1 MAWNEPGGNKP
12 RDPWGGGGGGGDQRP
27 PDLDEAL
34 KNLKDRINNL
44 FGGKGGGN
52 GGGNKPSGGFPGGLL
67 VVALVVLVVGYVLM
81 GFYLVDQR
89 ERGVVLRFGE
99 FNRMVDPGLN
109 WRAPI
114 IEQGMQVDVGQN
126 RSYEISEEMLTEDT
140 NIVAVTLEVQY
151 KVLDPQA
158 FLLRVGAPETILKHA
173 TSSALRHVVGSSTM
187 DDVLRDR
194 REDIRLLV
202 RERLQDYLDRYN
214 TGLVINQVV
223 LDKTAA
229 PEAVRDAFDDVAKAK
244 EDEDRFKKEAE
255 AYYNSVIPEARGQ
268 AARIT
273 EEATA
278 YKTRVVAEAEGDA
291 ARFSDLVAEYRKA
304 PEVTRQRL
312 YLDTLTEVFSNSS
325 KVLLDAQGSD
335 SLMYLPLDQMFK
347 GKRPV
352 SGDAAG
358 TSGRSGSSGSSSPTT
373 SSAGADDGG
382 SGRSSSRSL
391 YQSNRTEIR

>member
-34 KNLKDRINNL
+34 KNLKDRINSL
-44 FGGKGGGN
+44 FGGKSGGG
-52 GGGNKPSGGFPGGLL
+52 GGGKKSSGGFPGGLL
-67 VVALVVLVVGYVLM
+67 AVVLIILVVGYVLM
-81 GFYLVDQR
+81 GFYVVDQSQR
-89 ERGVVLRFGE
+89 AVVLRFGE

-114 IEQGMQVDVGQN
+114 IEQTMKVDVGQN
-126 RSYEISEEMLTEDT
+126 RSYELSEEMLTEDT

-158 FLLRVGAPETILKHA
+158 YLLRVGAPEAILEHA

-187 DDVLRDR
+187 DGVLKDR
-194 REDIRLLV
+194 REDIRLEV

-255 AYYNSVIPEARGQ
+255 AYYNSVIPQARGEG
-268 AARIT
+268 ARIGA
-273 EEATA
+273 EAEA
-278 YKTRVVAEAEGDA
+278 YKARVVAEAEGDA
-291 ARFSDLVAEYRKA
+291 ARFNDMVAEYRKA

-312 YLDTLTEVFSNSS
+312 YLDSITEVLSKSS
-325 KVLLDAQGSD
+325 KVLADIPNGD
-335 SLMYLPLDQMFK
+335 SLMYLPLDQMLK
-347 GKRPV
+347 GR
-352 SGDAAG
+352 AG
-358 TSGRSGSSGSSSPTT
+358 KSDSQSGSSGGSSTKSNPA
-373 SSAGADDGG
+373 SAGADDGG
-382 SGRSSSRSL
+382 SGRKTSRSL

>member
-44 FGGKGGGN
+44 FGGKGGGG
-52 GGGNKPSGGFPGGLL
+52 GGGNKSSGGFPGGLL
-67 VVALVVLVVGYVLM
+67 AVALVVLVVGYVLM

-114 IEQGMQVDVGQN
+114 IEQSMEVDVGQN

-158 FLLRVGAPETILKHA
+158 FLLRVGAPETILQHA

-202 RERLQDYLDRYN
+202 RERLQEYLDRYN

-273 EEATA
+273 EEAEA
-278 YKTRVVAEAEGDA
+278 YKVRVVAEAEGDA
-291 ARFSDLVAEYRKA
+291 ARFTDLVAEYRKA

-312 YLDTLTEVFSNSS
+312 YLDSLTEVFSNSS

-347 GKRPV
+347 GKQPV
-352 SGDAAG
+352 SGDSGAANRG
-358 TSGRSGSSGSSSPTT
+358 SGSGSSSPTS

-382 SGRSSSRSL
+382 SGRSGSRSL

>member
-1 MAWNEPGGNKP
+1 M
-12 RDPWGGGGGGGDQRP
+12 
-27 PDLDEAL
+27 
-34 KNLKDRINNL
+34 
-44 FGGKGGGN
+44 
-52 GGGNKPSGGFPGGLL
+52 
-67 VVALVVLVVGYVLM
+67 VLVVGYVLM

-114 IEQGMQVDVGQN
+114 IEQSMSVDVGQN

-158 FLLRVGAPETILKHA
+158 FLLRVGAPETILQHA

-202 RERLQDYLDRYN
+202 RERLQEYLDRYN

-255 AYYNSVIPEARGQ
+255 AYYNSVIPEARPGR
-268 AARIT
+268 AHHR
-273 EEATA
+273 
-278 YKTRVVAEAEGDA
+278 G
-291 ARFSDLVAEYRKA
+291 SGSL
-304 PEVTRQRL
+304 
-312 YLDTLTEVFSNSS
+312 
-325 KVLLDAQGSD
+325 QG
-335 SLMYLPLDQMFK
+335 PR
-347 GKRPV
+347 G
-352 SGDAAG
+352 
-358 TSGRSGSSGSSSPTT
+358 GRSRG
-373 SSAGADDGG
+373 
-382 SGRSSSRSL
+382 
-391 YQSNRTEIR
+391 

>member
-44 FGGKGGGN
+44 FGGKSGGG
-52 GGGNKPSGGFPGGLL
+52 GGGKKPSGGFPGGLL
-67 VVALVVLVVGYVLM
+67 AVVLIILAVGYVLM
-81 GFYLVDQR
+81 GFYVVDQSQR
-89 ERGVVLRFGE
+89 AVVLRFGE

-114 IEQGMQVDVGQN
+114 IEQSMKVDVGQN
-126 RSYEISEEMLTEDT
+126 RSYELSEEMLTEDT

-158 FLLRVGAPETILKHA
+158 YLLRVGAPEAILEHA

-187 DDVLRDR
+187 DGVLKDR
-194 REDIRLLV
+194 REDIRLEV

-255 AYYNSVIPEARGQ
+255 AYYNSVIPQARGQ
-268 AARIT
+268 GARV
-273 EEATA
+273 EAEADA
-278 YKTRVVAEAEGDA
+278 YKARVVAEAQGDA
-291 ARFSDLVAEYRKA
+291 ARFNDMVTEYRKA

-312 YLDTLTEVFSNSS
+312 YLQTVSEVLSNSS
-325 KVLLDAQGSD
+325 KVLADIPNGD
-335 SLMYLPLDQMFK
+335 SLMYLPLDQMLK
-347 GKRPV
+347 GRAGKSSGQ
-352 SGDAAG
+352 SGDAGKAG
-358 TSGRSGSSGSSSPTT
+358 GNLDP

-382 SGRSSSRSL
+382 GSRQAPRSL

>member
-12 RDPWGGGGGGGDQRP
+12 RDPWGGGGGGGGDQRP

-44 FGGKGGGN
+44 FGGKSGGG
-52 GGGNKPSGGFPGGLL
+52 GGGKKSSGGFPGGLL
-67 VVALVVLVVGYVLM
+67 AVVLVILVVGYVLM
-81 GFYLVDQR
+81 GFYVVDQSQR
-89 ERGVVLRFGE
+89 AVVLRFGE

-114 IEQGMQVDVGQN
+114 IEQSMKVDVGQN
-126 RSYEISEEMLTEDT
+126 RSYELSEEMLTEDT

-158 FLLRVGAPETILKHA
+158 YLLRVGAPEAILEHA

-187 DDVLRDR
+187 DGVLKDR
-194 REDIRLLV
+194 REDIRLEV

-255 AYYNSVIPEARGQ
+255 AYYNSVIPQARGEG
-268 AARIT
+268 ARI
-273 EEATA
+273 EAEAEA
-278 YKTRVVAEAEGDA
+278 YKARVVAEAQGDA
-291 ARFSDLVAEYRKA
+291 ARFNDLVAEYRKA

-312 YLDTLTEVFSNSS
+312 YLDSITEVLSKSS
-325 KVLLDAQGSD
+325 KVLADIPNGD
-335 SLMYLPLDQMFK
+335 SLMYLPLDQMLK
-347 GKRPV
+347 GRTGK
-352 SGDAAG
+352 
-358 TSGRSGSSGSSSPTT
+358 SGSQSGSGASASGASDPA
-373 SSAGADDGG
+373 SAGADDGG
-382 SGRSSSRSL
+382 SGRQTPRSL

>member
-44 FGGKGGGN
+44 FGGKSSGGG
-52 GGGNKPSGGFPGGLL
+52 GGKKPSGGFPGGLL
-67 VVALVVLVVGYVLM
+67 AVVLVILAVGYVLM
-81 GFYLVDQR
+81 GFYVVDQSQR
-89 ERGVVLRFGE
+89 AVVLRFGE

-109 WRAPI
+109 WRAPV
-114 IEQGMQVDVGQN
+114 IEQSMKVDVGQN
-126 RSYEISEEMLTEDT
+126 RSYELSEEMLTEDT

-158 FLLRVGAPETILKHA
+158 YLLRVGAPEAILEHA

-187 DDVLRDR
+187 DGVLKDR
-194 REDIRLLV
+194 REDIRLEV

-255 AYYNSVIPEARGQ
+255 AYYNSVIPQARGQ
-268 AARIT
+268 GARV
-273 EEATA
+273 EAEADA
-278 YKTRVVAEAEGDA
+278 YKTRVVAEAQGDA
-291 ARFSDLVAEYRKA
+291 ARFNDMVTEYRKA

-312 YLDTLTEVFSNSS
+312 YLQTVSEVLSNSS
-325 KVLLDAQGSD
+325 KVLADIPNGD
-335 SLMYLPLDQMFK
+335 SLMYLPLDQMLK
-347 GKRPV
+347 GRAGKSGGQ
-352 SGDAAG
+352 SGDASKAG
-358 TSGRSGSSGSSSPTT
+358 ANSSDP

-382 SGRSSSRSL
+382 GSRPASRSL

>member
-12 RDPWGGGGGGGDQRP
+12 RDPWGGGGGGGGDQRP

-34 KNLKDRINNL
+34 KNLKDRINSL
-44 FGGKGGGN
+44 FGGKSGGG
-52 GGGNKPSGGFPGGLL
+52 GGKKPSGGFPGGLL
-67 VVALVVLVVGYVLM
+67 AVFLIILAVGYVLM
-81 GFYLVDQR
+81 GFYVVDQSQR
-89 ERGVVLRFGE
+89 AVVLRFGE

-114 IEQGMQVDVGQN
+114 IEQTMKVDVGQN
-126 RSYEISEEMLTEDT
+126 RSYELSEEMLTEDT
-140 NIVAVTLEVQY
+140 NIVSVTLEVQY

-158 FLLRVGAPETILKHA
+158 YLLRVAAPEAILEHA

-187 DDVLRDR
+187 DGVLKDR
-194 REDIRLLV
+194 REDIRLEV

-255 AYYNSVIPEARGQ
+255 AYYNSVIPQARGQ
-268 AARIT
+268 GARI
-273 EEATA
+273 EAEADA
-278 YKTRVVAEAEGDA
+278 YKARVVAEALGDA
-291 ARFSDLVAEYRKA
+291 ARFNDMVTEYRKA

-312 YLDTLTEVFSNSS
+312 YLQTMTEVLSNSS
-325 KVLLDAQGSD
+325 KVLADIPNGD
-335 SLMYLPLDQMFK
+335 SLMYLPLDQMLK
-347 GKRPV
+347 GRAAKGGNK
-352 SGDAAG
+352 SSDASKAG
-358 TSGRSGSSGSSSPTT
+358 NSLDP

-382 SGRSSSRSL
+382 GSRPASRSL

>member
-1 MAWNEPGGNKP
+1 MWARTAATKSVRKCSP
-12 RDPWGGGGGGGDQRP
+12 
-27 PDLDEAL
+27 
-34 KNLKDRINNL
+34 
-44 FGGKGGGN
+44 
-52 GGGNKPSGGFPGGLL
+52 
-67 VVALVVLVVGYVLM
+67 
-81 GFYLVDQR
+81 
-89 ERGVVLRFGE
+89 
-99 FNRMVDPGLN
+99 
-109 WRAPI
+109 
-114 IEQGMQVDVGQN
+114 
-126 RSYEISEEMLTEDT
+126 EDT

-158 FLLRVGAPETILKHA
+158 FLLRVGAPETILQHA

-202 RERLQDYLDRYN
+202 RERLQEYLDRYN

-273 EEATA
+273 EEAEA
-278 YKTRVVAEAEGDA
+278 YKVRVVAEAEGDA
-291 ARFSDLVAEYRKA
+291 ARFTDLVAEYRKA

-312 YLDTLTEVFSNSS
+312 YLDSLTEVFSNSS

-347 GKRPV
+347 GKQPV
-352 SGDAAG
+352 SGD
-358 TSGRSGSSGSSSPTT
+358 SGASNRGSGSGSSSSTT

-382 SGRSSSRSL
+382 SGRSGSRSL

>member
-12 RDPWGGGGGGGDQRP
+12 RDPWGGGGGGGGDQRP

-44 FGGKGGGN
+44 FGGKSGGG
-52 GGGNKPSGGFPGGLL
+52 GGGKKSSGGFPGGLL
-67 VVALVVLVVGYVLM
+67 AVVLVILAVGYVLM
-81 GFYLVDQR
+81 GFYVVDQSQR
-89 ERGVVLRFGE
+89 AVVLRFGE

-114 IEQGMQVDVGQN
+114 IEQSMKVDVGQN
-126 RSYEISEEMLTEDT
+126 RSYELSEEMLTEDT

-158 FLLRVGAPETILKHA
+158 YLLRVGAPEAILEHA

-187 DDVLRDR
+187 DGVLKDR
-194 REDIRLLV
+194 REDIRLEV

-255 AYYNSVIPEARGQ
+255 AYYNSVIPQARGEG
-268 AARIT
+268 ARI
-273 EEATA
+273 EAEAEA
-278 YKTRVVAEAEGDA
+278 YKARVVAEAEGDA
-291 ARFSDLVAEYRKA
+291 ARFNDLVAEYRKA

-312 YLDTLTEVFSNSS
+312 YLDSITEVLSKSS
-325 KVLLDAQGSD
+325 KVLADIPNGD
-335 SLMYLPLDQMFK
+335 SLMYLPLDQMLK
-347 GKRPV
+347 GRTGK
-352 SGDAAG
+352 
-358 TSGRSGSSGSSSPTT
+358 SGSQSGSGASAGGASDPG
-373 SSAGADDGG
+373 SAGADDGG
-382 SGRSSSRSL
+382 SGRQTPRSL

>member
-34 KNLKDRINNL
+34 KNLKDRINSL
-44 FGGKGGGN
+44 FGGKSGGGN
-52 GGGNKPSGGFPGGLL
+52 SGRKSSGGFPGGLL
-67 VVALVVLVVGYVLM
+67 AVVLIILAVGYVLM
-81 GFYLVDQR
+81 GFYVVDQSQR
-89 ERGVVLRFGE
+89 AVVLRFGE

-114 IEQGMQVDVGQN
+114 IEQSMKVDVGQN
-126 RSYEISEEMLTEDT
+126 RSYELSEEMLTEDT

-158 FLLRVGAPETILKHA
+158 YLLRVGAPEAILEHA

-187 DDVLRDR
+187 DGVLKDR
-194 REDIRLLV
+194 REDIRLEV

-255 AYYNSVIPEARGQ
+255 AYYNSVIPQARGQ
-268 AARIT
+268 GARV
-273 EEATA
+273 EAEADA
-278 YKTRVVAEAEGDA
+278 YKARVVAEAQGDA
-291 ARFSDLVAEYRKA
+291 ARFNDMVTEYRKA

-312 YLDTLTEVFSNSS
+312 YLQTVSEVLSNSS
-325 KVLLDAQGSD
+325 KVLADIPNGD
-335 SLMYLPLDQMFK
+335 SLMYLPLDQMLK
-347 GKRPV
+347 GRAGKSSGQ
-352 SGDAAG
+352 SGDAGKAG
-358 TSGRSGSSGSSSPTT
+358 GNLDP

-382 SGRSSSRSL
+382 SSRQAPRSL

>member
-44 FGGKGGGN
+44 FGGKGGGG
-52 GGGNKPSGGFPGGLL
+52 GGGNKSSGGFPGGLL
-67 VVALVVLVVGYVLM
+67 AVALVVLVVGYVLM

-114 IEQGMQVDVGQN
+114 IEQSMSVDVGQN

-158 FLLRVGAPETILKHA
+158 FLLRVGAPETILQHA

-202 RERLQDYLDRYN
+202 RERLQEYLDRYN

-273 EEATA
+273 EEAEA
-278 YKTRVVAEAEGDA
+278 YKVRVVAEAEGDA
-291 ARFSDLVAEYRKA
+291 ARFTDLVAEYRKA

-312 YLDTLTEVFSNSS
+312 YLDSLTEVFSNSS

-335 SLMYLPLDQMFK
+335 SLM
-347 GKRPV
+347 
-352 SGDAAG
+352 
-358 TSGRSGSSGSSSPTT
+358 
-373 SSAGADDGG
+373 
-382 SGRSSSRSL
+382 
-391 YQSNRTEIR
+391 

>member
-1 MAWNEPGGNKP
+1 QSM
-12 RDPWGGGGGGGDQRP
+12 
-27 PDLDEAL
+27 
-34 KNLKDRINNL
+34 
-44 FGGKGGGN
+44 
-52 GGGNKPSGGFPGGLL
+52 S
-67 VVALVVLVVGYVLM
+67 
-81 GFYLVDQR
+81 
-89 ERGVVLRFGE
+89 
-99 FNRMVDPGLN
+99 
-109 WRAPI
+109 
-114 IEQGMQVDVGQN
+114 VDVGQN

-158 FLLRVGAPETILKHA
+158 FLLRVGAPETILQHA

-202 RERLQDYLDRYN
+202 RERLQEYLDRYN

-273 EEATA
+273 EEAEA
-278 YKTRVVAEAEGDA
+278 YKVRVVAEAEGDA
-291 ARFSDLVAEYRKA
+291 ARFTDLVAEYRKA

-312 YLDTLTEVFSNSS
+312 YLDSLTEVFSNSS
-325 KVLLDAQGSD
+325 KVLL
-335 SLMYLPLDQMFK
+335 
-347 GKRPV
+347 
-352 SGDAAG
+352 
-358 TSGRSGSSGSSSPTT
+358 
-373 SSAGADDGG
+373 
-382 SGRSSSRSL
+382 
-391 YQSNRTEIR
+391 